1 MKRIA
6 GIFLAALLALTVL
19 PHGAELVTSDD
30 VTKGIVTT
38 AYAEESEYNYYCY
51 YFKEKDFVTYQGE
64 IPDPPV
70 LEGVTWNVETET
82 LTLENAHLDK
92 GIHVPGDATI
102 VLKGKNTITASGKGD
117 AHQGIA
123 SWDCYTHKNGDRT
136 LKIKGDGELTITVGD
151 ADDKYLYGITSLRLN
166 ISGACTI
173 NVIVG
178 DAVKTGEYYGGD
190 CVAIHANA
198 ELWIG
203 EGCTVNATC
212 GDGDDS
218 RAIYTGIV
226 KDVSGTVTATCA
238 DGGKAIYGVNG
249 IYFGAT
255 ANVTAYGEVT
265 VYKKESWDGHTYSIT
280 KAENVQLYNA
290 DAYIEDVKQER
301 FVSGETRTLVQTDV
315 TQPIRITGEPQVF
328 ITGTPHVGRTLTA
341 NVVGGVGVLSYQWA
355 YSDGDSVSIIEG
367 ATDPTYV
374 VKETD
379 MGKRIIVLV
388 RDDAHTGDAFIGVRP
403 TETVTA
409 ARMLKSIQV
418 TTPPTK
424 TEYDAG
430 QNFDATGMVVTATY
444 SNNDSEVVTG
454 YTIVNGNSL
463 TVGQTTITVRYAED
477 GVSKDAALQI
487 TVKEQGS
494 EQPTTYTVTIVP
506 GEHIKTNGAL
516 TQNVTRKHP
525 MVSMFFYTAD
535 GYYFPEGYTVSKN
548 GVTAQYMNSAQ
559 IMVTGTPTD
568 NVTLTL
574 PEPGKRLAG
583 TVRIVGTAQVGQ
595 TLTAVLENGDV
606 DQSALAYQWEYS
618 EGVLAKRINGATSST
633 YTLTAQDEGKS
644 IFVQVSKAGEPGGA
658 IYSAT
663 VGPIEASSGGEERPE
678 TPPRYYYNS
687 STAEGTKGETKNAPK
702 TADAGALAYLGL
714 ALSSYVGTAL
724 VTRRKKEF

>member
-6 GIFLAALLALTVL
+6 GIFLAALVALTVL
-19 PHGAELVTSDD
+19 PHGAELVTSDE
-30 VTKGIVTT
+30 VTRGIVTT
-38 AYAEESEYNYYCY
+38 AYAEESEHNYYCY
-51 YFKEKDFVTYQGE
+51 FFKEKDFIAYQGE

-70 LEGVTWNVETET
+70 LEGVTWDVETET

-92 GIHVPGDATI
+92 GIRVPGDATI

-117 AHQGIA
+117 AHQGIE
-123 SWDCYTHKNGDRT
+123 SWNCSTHEDSNT
-136 LKIKGDGELTITVGD
+136 LKIKGDGELAIMVGD
-151 ADDKYLYGITSLRLN
+151 SDGKYLYGITSLRLN

-173 NVIVG
+173 NVNVG

-226 KDVSGTVTATCA
+226 NDVSGTVTATCA
-238 DGGKAIYGVNG
+238 DGGKAIYGVDG

-290 DAYIEDVKQER
+290 DAYIEDVKQEG

-315 TQPIRITGEPQVF
+315 TQPIHITGEPQVF
-328 ITGTPHVGRTLTA
+328 ITGTPRVGRTLTA
-341 NVVGGVGVLSYQWA
+341 NVVGGVGALSYQWA

-367 ATDPTYV
+367 ATASTYV

-379 MGKRIIVLV
+379 VGKRIIVLV

-409 ARMLKSIQV
+409 ARTLESIRV

-424 TEYDAG
+424 TTYVAG

-454 YTIVNGNSL
+454 YTIVDGNSL
-463 TVGQTTITVRYAED
+463 TAGQTTITVRYTED

-487 TVKEQGS
+487 TVTEGGEQ
-494 EQPTTYTVTIVP
+494 P
-506 GEHIKTNGAL
+506 GEH
-516 TQNVTRKHP
+516 QHE
-525 MVSMFFYTAD
+525 FD
-535 GYYFPEGYTVSKN
+535 GTWTTSETHHWHACIVEGC
-548 GVTAQYMNSAQ
+548 
-559 IMVTGTPTD
+559 
-568 NVTLTL
+568 
-574 PEPGKRLAG
+574 PGG
-583 TVRIVGTAQVGQ
+583 DGSVGQ
-595 TLTAVLENGDV
+595 
-606 DQSALAYQWEYS
+606 YS
-618 EGVLAKRINGATSST
+618 EHVYDNDADTTCNTCGYVR
-633 YTLTAQDEGKS
+633 
-644 IFVQVSKAGEPGGA
+644 
-658 IYSAT
+658 T
-663 VGPIEASSGGEERPE
+663 VSGGEEKPE

-687 STAEGTKGETKNAPK
+687 STAEGTKDETKNGPK
-702 TADAGALAYLGL
+702 TADAGMLVYLGL
-714 ALSSYVGTAL
+714 ALSSYTGTAL
-724 VTRRKKEF
+724 VVRKKR

>member
-1 MKRIA
+1 M
-6 GIFLAALLALTVL
+6 
-19 PHGAELVTSDD
+19 
-30 VTKGIVTT
+30 
-38 AYAEESEYNYYCY
+38 
-51 YFKEKDFVTYQGE
+51 
-64 IPDPPV
+64 
-70 LEGVTWNVETET
+70 
-82 LTLENAHLDK
+82 
-92 GIHVPGDATI
+92 
-102 VLKGKNTITASGKGD
+102 
-117 AHQGIA
+117 
-123 SWDCYTHKNGDRT
+123 
-136 LKIKGDGELTITVGD
+136 
-151 ADDKYLYGITSLRLN
+151 
-166 ISGACTI
+166 
-173 NVIVG
+173 
-178 DAVKTGEYYGGD
+178 
-190 CVAIHANA
+190 
-198 ELWIG
+198 
-203 EGCTVNATC
+203 
-212 GDGDDS
+212 
-218 RAIYTGIV
+218 
-226 KDVSGTVTATCA
+226 
-238 DGGKAIYGVNG
+238 
-249 IYFGAT
+249 
-255 ANVTAYGEVT
+255 T

-403 TETVTA
+403 TETVAA
-409 ARMLKSIQV
+409 ARTLKSIQV

-424 TEYDAG
+424 TEYGAG

-516 TQNVTRKHP
+516 TQNVTREYP
-525 MVSMFFYTAD
+525 MDNMFFYTAD

-663 VGPIEASSGGEERPE
+663 VGPIEASSGGEKRPE

>member
-1 MKRIA
+1 
-6 GIFLAALLALTVL
+6 
-19 PHGAELVTSDD
+19 
-30 VTKGIVTT
+30 
-38 AYAEESEYNYYCY
+38 
-51 YFKEKDFVTYQGE
+51 
-64 IPDPPV
+64 
-70 LEGVTWNVETET
+70 
-82 LTLENAHLDK
+82 
-92 GIHVPGDATI
+92 
-102 VLKGKNTITASGKGD
+102 
-117 AHQGIA
+117 
-123 SWDCYTHKNGDRT
+123 
-136 LKIKGDGELTITVGD
+136 
-151 ADDKYLYGITSLRLN
+151 
-166 ISGACTI
+166 
-173 NVIVG
+173 
-178 DAVKTGEYYGGD
+178 
-190 CVAIHANA
+190 
-198 ELWIG
+198 
-203 EGCTVNATC
+203 
-212 GDGDDS
+212 
-218 RAIYTGIV
+218 
-226 KDVSGTVTATCA
+226 
-238 DGGKAIYGVNG
+238 
-249 IYFGAT
+249 
-255 ANVTAYGEVT
+255 
-265 VYKKESWDGHTYSIT
+265 
-280 KAENVQLYNA
+280 
-290 DAYIEDVKQER
+290 
-301 FVSGETRTLVQTDV
+301 
-315 TQPIRITGEPQVF
+315 
-328 ITGTPHVGRTLTA
+328 
-341 NVVGGVGVLSYQWA
+341 
-355 YSDGDSVSIIEG
+355 
-367 ATDPTYV
+367 
-374 VKETD
+374 
-379 MGKRIIVLV
+379 
-388 RDDAHTGDAFIGVRP
+388 
-403 TETVTA
+403 
-409 ARMLKSIQV
+409 MLKSIQV

-454 YTIVNGNSL
+454 YTIVDGNSL

-516 TQNVTRKHP
+516 TQNVTREYP
-525 MVSMFFYTAD
+525 MDNMFFYTAD

>member
-226 KDVSGTVTATCA
+226 NDVSGTVTATCA

-280 KAENVQLYNA
+280 EAENVQLYNA

-454 YTIVNGNSL
+454 YTIVDGNSL
-463 TVGQTTITVRYAED
+463 TVGQTTITVRYAEN

-487 TVKEQGS
+487 KVTEQGS
-494 EQPTTYTVTIVP
+494 EQPGGHQHEFDGTWTTSETHHWHACIVEGCP
-506 GEHIKTNGAL
+506 GG
-516 TQNVTRKHP
+516 
-525 MVSMFFYTAD
+525 D
-535 GYYFPEGYTVSKN
+535 GS
-548 GVTAQYMNSAQ
+548 
-559 IMVTGTPTD
+559 
-568 NVTLTL
+568 
-574 PEPGKRLAG
+574 
-583 TVRIVGTAQVGQ
+583 VGQ
-595 TLTAVLENGDV
+595 
-606 DQSALAYQWEYS
+606 YS
-618 EGVLAKRINGATSST
+618 EHVYDNDADTTCNTCGYVR
-633 YTLTAQDEGKS
+633 
-644 IFVQVSKAGEPGGA
+644 
-658 IYSAT
+658 T
-663 VGPIEASSGGEERPE
+663 VSGGEERPE